1 MTKSPRKQHRKP
13 PKAGGYSRH
22 LGRRLLDGRTSE
34 GQTYREIEGLLVDWL
49 GGPDAVNPAQQML
62 IQPTCLLWMRACLMA
77 ESVIDPS
84 TLDSDKHNYLALQS
98 NIRRNLETLGLRP
111 MQAPPSIP
119 THLRPG
125 LGVQGSEDAAE
136 ALGRKLDGIH
146 ERMAQGGMIPKLT
159 VEQHEMVREFVKF
172 GLAGDRSAFDTARE
186 IIGEPA
192 EQMSNMGITAWALA
206 PHPDELT
213 PGAEHPDTPTAGEA
227 APVTDLSPIEDAE
240 PTEHETPASDAERGG
255 FERETKE
262 RTANA

>member
-1 MTKSPRKQHRKP
+1 MTKPPRKRHKKP
-13 PKAGGYSRH
+13 PKAAPYSRH
-22 LGRRLLDGRTSE
+22 LTGRLADQRTAE
-34 GQTYREIEGLLVDWL
+34 AKTFNEILAALTAWM
-49 GGPDAVNPAQQML
+49 GGEPDVAQQMMAA
-62 IQPTCLLWMRACLMA
+62 QVALLWLRCVMVAD
-77 ESVIDPS
+77 SVIDPKK
-84 TLDSDKHNYLALQS
+84 LHQDGHHYLSWQANL
-98 NIRRNLETLGLRP
+98 RRGLESLGLRP

-136 ALGRKLDGIH
+136 ALGRKLVGIH

-227 APVTDLSPIEDAE
+227 APVMDVMPIEDAE
-240 PTEHETPASDAERGG
+240 PTEHETPAGGAEKPPRS
-255 FERETKE
+255 TQIKT
-262 RTANA
+262 RTLAGPC